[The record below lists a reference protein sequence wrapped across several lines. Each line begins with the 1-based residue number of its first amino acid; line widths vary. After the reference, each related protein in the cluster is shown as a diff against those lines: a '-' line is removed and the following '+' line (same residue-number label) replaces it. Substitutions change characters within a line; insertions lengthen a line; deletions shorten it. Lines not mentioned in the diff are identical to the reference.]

1 MALIRFL
8 ADHWLALALIYAALF
23 TLVMGFFSAAAR
35 SDDAMDRAVGDW
47 PAVPPVHA
55 GDLAQQ
61 GVQDHA

>member
-35 SDDAMDRAVGDW
+35 SDDAMD
-47 PAVPPVHA
+47 
-55 GDLAQQ
+55 
-61 GVQDHA
+61 